1 MLRLYGRPGKLWVVC
16 FQSAGRYM
24 VSFVLVIIT
33 QFALALVPRLL
44 PASSLFLQLLL
55 SVVVLLL
62 VVGFGRCCRRLLR
75 VSASAPALV
84 LFNTLFVWGVYFVDV
99 RPAVPRL
106 VDVTFNGEIALLFIG
121 LFRILSSDPGFM
133 SNGVPGTAAELVETG
148 ALATEVHDESD
159 VLPLRV
165 RYCKSCKSY
174 VKGFDH
180 HCPAFGNCIGYKN
193 HALFMVL
200 LAGFLAT
207 EGSYVVFSF
216 HVAKGYWVLRQY
228 KFQSDLARSLVVS
241 TMLFSLLQ
249 VLWQVFFLTWHIY
262 CIFFNIRTDEWINW
276 KKYPEFYFTTQ
287 PEPGESTTVMRFK
300 NPYNKGIVPNLREFL
315 GMKT

>member
-1 MLRLYGRPGKLWVVC
+1 MLPLYGRPGKLWVVC

-44 PASSLFLQLLL
+44 PASSLLLQLLL

-62 VVGFGRCCRRLLR
+62 VVGFGRCCRRLLG

-84 LFNTLFVWGVYFVDV
+84 LFNTLFVWGVYFVAV

-121 LFRILSSDPGFM
+121 LFRILSSDPGFV
-133 SNGVPGTAAELVETG
+133 SNGFPGTAAELVETE
-148 ALATEVHDESD
+148 ALATEVHDEFQGA

-165 RYCKSCKSY
+165 RYCKSCKSH

-193 HALFMVL
+193 HVLFVVL
-200 LAGFLAT
+200 LTGFLAT
-207 EGSYVVFSF
+207 EASYVVYSF
-216 HVAKGYWVLRQY
+216 RGKHLNFPPKYHVIVISIMVKYPATRCRWNYRFKEIETWKCILN
-228 KFQSDLARSLVVS
+228 
-241 TMLFSLLQ
+241 
-249 VLWQVFFLTWHIY
+249 VFHSPLTW
-262 CIFFNIRTDEWINW
+262 
-276 KKYPEFYFTTQ
+276 
-287 PEPGESTTVMRFK
+287 
-300 NPYNKGIVPNLREFL
+300 L
-315 GMKT
+315 